1 MTNKLENR
9 LEWILMI
16 IGIVTAIGSMIT
28 AIVLNQSFTW
38 QIITVLWIGACMLK
52 QRTIENITK
61 K

>member
-1 MTNKLENR
+1 MTNRLENR

-28 AIVLNQSFTW
+28 AIVTNHSFTW

-52 QRTIENITK
+52 QGTIENLTK